1 MHKSIK
7 MFLQNKRKGYQA
19 SGLEGTIKFR
29 RAYQKEAIISI
40 VKAHQS
46 KLTTFA
52 YIMDKCTDVDEMFSQ
67 EQL

>member
-1 MHKSIK
+1 MHKAIK
-7 MFLQNKRKGYQA
+7 MFIQNKRKGFQA

-52 YIMDKCTDVDEMFSQ
+52 YIMSSWADVDEMFFQ
-67 EQL
+67 E